1 MKSLMEYKGLLALGI
16 LILIHLVSACGLAH
30 WVYQIY
36 GTYIFPL
43 IRTIYDYTLGMIP
56 FASIYI
62 LIVVLLLLFFF
73 RKYKKA
79 GSKSKTWVYH
89 ILSTFNF
96 LGWVIFLFYFLWGFN
111 YYRPSWIEKHG
122 HTAVNPDSAMIIQE
136 IQTVSARVNELRIKI
151 SEDTSALSY
160 HPDWTIMENDIRIE
174 QKRFLTSYGD
184 KAIGRVRIRQLYPK
198 GVLLSLSTAGIY
210 IPLVCEGHIDP
221 GLNPIQWPFTLAHE
235 MAHGYGYTDEGECN
249 FIGFVTCIQSEDP
262 HIQYSGW
269 LGYWRYLYREVDH
282 LSEEKADRVYASMF
296 PGVKADLKA
305 IRKDIN
311 RYPDILPWFRDV
323 IYDFYLKSHG
333 MSDGLASYDGIIS
346 LVLTWKKETAF

>member
-1 MKSLMEYKGLLALGI
+1 MIKYKGLSALAI
-16 LILIHLVSACGLAH
+16 LVLIHLVSALGLAQ
-30 WVYQIY
+30 WVFQIY
-36 GTYIFPL
+36 GTFIFPL
-43 IRTIYDYTLGMIP
+43 IRSIYDYTLGMIP
-56 FASIYI
+56 FAFIYI
-62 LIVVLLLLFFF
+62 LIPVLLLLFFF
-73 RKYKKA
+73 WKYKKA
-79 GSKSKTWVYH
+79 GSKSGTWMDQ

-122 HTAVNPDSAMIIQE
+122 LTAVYPDSVMLMQE
-136 IQTVSARVNELRIKI
+136 MQLVSAKVNALRIKI
-151 SEDTSALSY
+151 SKDTSALAY
-160 HPDWTIMENDIRIE
+160 HPDWTMMENDIRIE

-184 KAIGRVRIRQLYPK
+184 KATGRVRIRQLFPK
-198 GVLLSLSTAGIY
+198 GILLSLSTAGIY

-249 FIGFVTCIQSEDP
+249 FIGFVTCIKSENS

-282 LSEEKADRVYASMF
+282 LSEERADNVYASML

-323 IYDFYLKSHG
+323 IYDLYLKSHG

-346 LVLTWKKETAF
+346 LVLTWKKEAGY